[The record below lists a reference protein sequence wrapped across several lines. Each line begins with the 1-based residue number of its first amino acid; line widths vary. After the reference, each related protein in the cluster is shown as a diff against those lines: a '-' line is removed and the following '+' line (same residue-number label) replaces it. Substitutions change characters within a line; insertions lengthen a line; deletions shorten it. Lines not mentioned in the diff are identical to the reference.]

1 MTKENIE
8 EKTGNFKMSTTDL
21 TLDEIY
27 KLAFDCL
34 QQNGADALNAE
45 LLATTI
51 STAERDGSLSH
62 GLFRLPAYVAALRS
76 GKVKGDARPVAEI
89 VSPALIRVDGDNGY
103 TPHAHAV
110 GIPKL
115 IEAAKATGVG
125 ILAIHKTHHMAAL
138 WPEVEAL
145 AEAGLVGIAC
155 TNYMPAVAPAGAT
168 KAFFGTNPLA
178 FAWPRPGKSPIVYD
192 MATASMAMGE
202 VQVAARDGH
211 DVPLGTG
218 MNADGELT
226 TNPSDIA
233 NGGVLL
239 PFGGHKGSAIAM
251 MVELLTAGLI
261 GETFSDESKARD
273 NGDGGPP
280 QGGQFILA
288 LSPDRI
294 AVDDWEVHCDAFF
307 ERMTGLP
314 GPGVRLPGARRH
326 QNRLS
331 TAPRAINTALVE
343 KIRSL
348 MA

>member
-1 MTKENIE
+1 MT
-8 EKTGNFKMSTTDL
+8 TTNL
-21 TLDEIY
+21 TLDEIHR
-27 KLAFDCL
+27 LAFDCL
-34 QQNGADALNAE
+34 KQNGADDTNAE
-45 LLATTI
+45 FLATTI
-51 STAERDGSLSH
+51 STTERDGSLSH
-62 GLFRLPAYVAALRS
+62 GLFRLPAYVTALRS
-76 GKVKGDARPVAEI
+76 GKVKGDARPVAEAI
-89 VSPALIRVDGDNGY
+89 SPAVIRVDGDSGF

-115 IEAAKATGVG
+115 IEAAKVAGVG
-125 ILAIHKTHHMAAL
+125 VLAIHNTHHMAAL

-178 FAWPRPGKSPIVYD
+178 FAWPRPGKTPIVYD

-218 MNADGELT
+218 MDANGALT
-226 TNPSDIA
+226 TNPAEIA

-261 GETFSDESKARD
+261 GETFSDETKARD

-288 LSPDRI
+288 LSPARI
-294 AVDDWEVHCDAFF
+294 AGEGWETHCDGFF

-331 TAPRAINTALVE
+331 TEPRAINTALVE
-343 KIRSL
+343 KIRGL
-348 MA
+348 MG